1 MEDEVKRMFLELTKF
16 TDKQLGDL
24 RFACNEEV
32 GARNSN
38 TLRKMKPNVR
48 AKVPMNKCVLQQNID
63 GVWLERKL
71 TEEPE

>member
-1 MEDEVKRMFLELTKF
+1 MKRMYLELTKF

-48 AKVPMNKCVLQQNID
+48 AKVPMNKCVVQEKID
-63 GVWLERKL
+63 TTTPLFDEWKERL
-71 TEEPE
+71 PE